1 MRARDFI
8 FEGRLYNQ
16 TNDILF
22 FFDINKSIKSF
33 TPQQLQGM
41 GLKQSKNGNWY
52 LRVNKNTD
60 PIAVKNTV
68 AQLEKEL
75 NVVARPWTN
84 K

>member
-1 MRARDFI
+1 MRANDFI
-8 FEGRLYNQ
+8 FEGRPYDQ
-16 TNDILF
+16 SNDILF

-41 GLKQSKNGNWY
+41 GLKQSKNSNWY
-52 LRVNKNTD
+52 LRFNKNADAT
-60 PIAVKNTV
+60 AVKNTV

-75 NVVARPWTN
+75 NVIARPWGN

>member
-1 MRARDFI
+1 MRANDFI

-16 TNDILF
+16 SNDTLF

-41 GLKQSKNGNWY
+41 GLKQSKNDNWY

-60 PIAVKNTV
+60 PNTVKNTV

-75 NVVARPWTN
+75 NVIARPWGN

>member
-16 TNDILF
+16 SNDILF

-41 GLKQSKNGNWY
+41 GLKQSKSGNWY
-52 LRVNKNTD
+52 LRVNKNAD
-60 PIAVKNTV
+60 AIAVKKYGSTIRKRIECCSETV
-68 AQLEKEL
+68 DK
-75 NVVARPWTN
+75 
-84 K
+84 

>member
-16 TNDILF
+16 SNDILF

-41 GLKQSKNGNWY
+41 GLKQSKSGNWY
-52 LRVNKNTD
+52 LRVNKNAD
-60 PIAVKNTV
+60 AIAVKNTV

>member
-16 TNDILF
+16 SNDILF
-22 FFDINKSIKSF
+22 FFDINKSTKSF

-52 LRVNKNTD
+52 LRFNKNID
-60 PIAVKNTV
+60 PTSIKTSVKK
-68 AQLEKEL
+68 LEQEL
-75 NVVARPWTN
+75 NIIARPWTN